1 MSKRGGKNSSNSKGK
16 KSGKMKTGKG
26 RRKNNA
32 RGGGKS
38 SSVAPSMKT
47 KHSTTRV
54 KNLIVASETDVWLKE
69 IVNGALQ
76 NTGFNAIAE
85 HFYANSF
92 VRTSPG
98 VLRTAAGSTTYAG
111 LYQYYRIPLAKLI
124 EEFVNTEAFPVD
136 LVVVFSNVDPTTTA
150 SNYVAYAENPLGFSF
165 QLSPVGS
172 PGCKRVF
179 KKKIMMSEIVGTGIV
194 ETDDSF
200 RATIGADPVDLLW
213 YGHAAFATG
222 TNVFTANKGVYYRK
236 TLTQF
241 TRFYSRAQQQTF
253 FEERESTYGL
263 RSFTNQSVELQK
275 QEKEEKS
282 NQSVGLKKQEREEK
296 QEIDE
301 IPTNT
306 ATTTTTTTTVL
317 NNNNNYD
324 IDEVDMKTQVL
335 SVLQEMI
342 DETTTNTEKDV
353 TALLIE
359 QERKTWMQELM
370 ERMYREPVKQD
381 FKRKTNMRSYA
392 IANFPEKK
400 N

>member
-1 MSKRGGKNSSNSKGK
+1 MN
-16 KSGKMKTGKG
+16 GKMKTGKG
-26 RRKNNA
+26 RRKNKQGNS
-32 RGGGKS
+32 GKS

-47 KHSTTRV
+47 KHSVTHV

-98 VLRTAAGSTTYAG
+98 VLRTAAGSTTYAA
-111 LYQYYRIPLAKLI
+111 LYQYYRIPIVMLI

-136 LVVVFSNVDPTTTA
+136 VVVIFSNVDPTTTA
-150 SNYVAYAENPLGFSF
+150 SNYTAYAENPLGFSF

-222 TNVFTANKGVYYRK
+222 TNVFTVGKGVYYRK

-253 FEERESTYGL
+253 KVERDCRTGL
-263 RSFTNQSVELQK
+263 RAFTNQLTEVK
-275 QEKEEKS
+275 DVHHDDIKDNEEIS
-282 NQSVGLKKQEREEK
+282 E
-296 QEIDE
+296 
-301 IPTNT
+301 
-306 ATTTTTTTTVL
+306 
-317 NNNNNYD
+317 
-324 IDEVDMKTQVL
+324 EVDVRAQVIN
-335 SVLQEMI
+335 VIQEMVN
-342 DETTTNTEKDV
+342 ETTTNTEKDV
-353 TALLIE
+353 TALLVE
-359 QERKTWMQELM
+359 QERKTWLYEFM
-370 ERMYREPVKQD
+370 ERMYREPIIMNNRRRERLMNALV
-381 FKRKTNMRSYA
+381 SGSE
-392 IANFPEKK
+392 EKK
-400 N
+400 

>member
-16 KSGKMKTGKG
+16 SSGKMKTGKG

-98 VLRTAAGSTTYAG
+98 VLRTAAGSTTYGG
-111 LYQYYRIPLAKLI
+111 LYQYYRIPVVKLI

-136 LVVVFSNVDPTTTA
+136 VVVIFSNVDPTTTA
-150 SNYVAYAENPLGFSF
+150 ANYVAYAENPLGFSF

-222 TNVFTANKGVYYRK
+222 TNVFTVNKGVYYRK

-253 FEERESTYGL
+253 MEERESTYGL
-263 RSFTNQSVELQK
+263 RSYTNQSVELQEQEK
-275 QEKEEKS
+275 NEKSNQSVGLQEQEKEEKS

-296 QEIDE
+296 QEMDE
-301 IPTNT
+301 I
-306 ATTTTTTTTVL
+306 
-317 NNNNNYD
+317 

-342 DETTTNTEKDV
+342 NETTTNTEKDV

-370 ERMYREPVKQD
+370 ERMYREPVRQNFRIKM
-381 FKRKTNMRSYA
+381 NMHSYGN
-392 IANFPEKK
+392 ANFMEKK